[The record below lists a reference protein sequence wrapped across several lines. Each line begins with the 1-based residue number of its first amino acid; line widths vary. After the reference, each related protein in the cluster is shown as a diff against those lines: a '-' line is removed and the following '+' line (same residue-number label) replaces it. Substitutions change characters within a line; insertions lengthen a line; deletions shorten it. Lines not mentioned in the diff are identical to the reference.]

1 MRVAVLG
8 AGAIGAYVGAALAR
22 GGTDVHLIAR
32 GENLDAMRRNGV
44 KVLSDRGDFEARPP
58 ATDDPAEIGP
68 VDFVFLGLKA
78 NSYATCGNLL
88 EPLLDDHT
96 AVIAAQNGI
105 PWWYFHG
112 VDGPYAGRQ
121 IETVDPGGAVTR
133 VIPPERAIG
142 CVVYAGTELEAPG
155 VVRHLEG
162 TRFTIGEPNRTMSD
176 RCRVFSEAM
185 IEGGLKCPIEQ
196 DVRDEIWVKL
206 MGNVAFN
213 PLSALT
219 RSTMAQICRHDDTR
233 QLVAN
238 MMGET
243 LEIAEAVG
251 AQPQILIQKRL
262 AGAERVGEHKT
273 STLQDLEAG
282 KPLELAAI
290 IGAVGEL
297 AGLTGMEAR
306 ALRAIDAAGPLL
318 AQPLGLSDA
327 AWAPTAATRGRSTRA
342 GPPRPRTPPRRSM
355 PPRSAPALPRRARR
369 ARAAARR

>member
-1 MRVAVLG
+1 MASMRAMKVAVVG

-22 GGTDVHLIAR
+22 GGTDVHLLAR
-32 GENLDAMRRNGV
+32 GANLEAMQRNGV

-68 VDFVFLGLKA
+68 VDYVFLGLKA
-78 NSYATCGNLL
+78 NSYASAG
-88 EPLLDDHT
+88 PLLDPLMHADT

-112 VDGPYAGRQ
+112 MSGPYAGRQ

-162 TRFTIGEPNRTMSD
+162 TRFTIGEPDGTMSE
-176 RCRVFSEAM
+176 RTRVFSEAM
-185 IEGGLKCPIEQ
+185 IEGGLKCPVESE
-196 DVRDEIWVKL
+196 VREEIWVKL

-219 RSTMAQICRHDDTR
+219 RSTMAGICRHDNGR
-233 QLVAN
+233 QLVAR
-238 MMGET
+238 MMSET

-251 AQPQILIQKRL
+251 AHPHISIEKRL

-290 IGAVGEL
+290 IGAVVEL
-297 AGLTGMEAR
+297 ADLTG
-306 ALRAIDAAGPLL
+306 IDAPCLRTVEAASSLL
-318 AQPLGLSDA
+318 AESLGLSDA
-327 AWAPTAATRGRSTRA
+327 A
-342 GPPRPRTPPRRSM
+342 
-355 PPRSAPALPRRARR
+355 
-369 ARAAARR
+369 